1 MRRSLTLPAASL
13 ALLLGS
19 LAAEPA
25 AGAEIVLL
33 QDVPSRQEVNCIL
46 FGRCASK
53 SGYTTR
59 QVRFKTGAAPAA
71 GAPPPPQ
78 QDQAVAATPAT
89 PAAAEPAVGEG
100 SRGTVLGLNIHFAY
114 NSTEIMPDSQPYLAR
129 LGEVLSEP
137 DNAAARLVIVGH
149 TDDAGSDEY
158 NLSLSRRRAE
168 AVKIHLARDYGIEPD
183 RLSVEGAGE
192 HELLPGLDGIDP
204 QNRRVEFY
212 ASK

>member
-1 MRRSLTLPAASL
+1 
-13 ALLLGS
+13 
-19 LAAEPA
+19 
-25 AGAEIVLL
+25 VLL

-46 FGRCASK
+46 FGRCAPN

-59 QVRFKTGAAPAA
+59 QVRFKTGAAPTVA
-71 GAPPPPQ
+71 APPQQ
-78 QDQAVAATPAT
+78 QDQAVAAAPAT
-89 PAAAEPAVGEG
+89 PAAAEPAAGEG
-100 SRGTVLGLNIHFAY
+100 GRGTVLGLNIHFAY

-158 NLSLSRRRAE
+158 NLGLSRRRAE
-168 AVKIHLARDYGIEPD
+168 AVKIYLARDYGIEPD
-183 RLSVEGAGE
+183 RLRVDGAGE
-192 HELLPGLDGIDP
+192 HELLPGLDGADP